1 MTKTALLATSAM
13 LALSAGTASAATNTM
28 FVRGVAPH
36 HVVFGVTPG
45 SGTLYDQNIN
55 DNGVGIVSQ
64 NFNSSVSIYD
74 SQGADDFTVPKGHTW
89 TIKEVDVSG
98 VYFNGSG
105 PATSEEVQFYKDKGG
120 LPSGK
125 ALADCKNI
133 VGADSGGSFAIK
145 IPKGCKVKLGAGH
158 YQVSVIANLGGV
170 GAGGE
175 WGWLTNNEVAKDP
188 AAWQNQ
194 GGGFGICPTWGV
206 MTTCIGAAGEGG
218 DFAFA
223 LKGKDKKS

>member
-1 MTKTALLATSAM
+1 MTKTVLLATSAM
-13 LALSAGTASAATNTM
+13 LALSAGTASAAQQNTM
-28 FVRGVAPH
+28 FVRGAAPH
-36 HVVFGVTPG
+36 HVIFGVTPG
-45 SGTLYDQNIN
+45 SGTLYDQNIA
-55 DNGVGIVSQ
+55 DNSIGIVSQ
-64 NFNSSVSIYD
+64 NFNSSVAQYD

-89 TIKEVDVSG
+89 IIKEVDATG

-105 PATSEEVQFYKDKGG
+105 PATSENVQFYKDKGG
-120 LPSGK
+120 LPAGSPV
-125 ALADCKNI
+125 AECDNI

-175 WGWLTNNEVAKDP
+175 WGWLTNNTVHKDP
-188 AAWQNQ
+188 SVWQNQ
-194 GGGFGICPTWGV
+194 GGGFGICPTWGNQIN
-206 MTTCIGAAGEGG
+206 CIGNVGQGG

-223 LKGKDKKS
+223 LKGKDKS